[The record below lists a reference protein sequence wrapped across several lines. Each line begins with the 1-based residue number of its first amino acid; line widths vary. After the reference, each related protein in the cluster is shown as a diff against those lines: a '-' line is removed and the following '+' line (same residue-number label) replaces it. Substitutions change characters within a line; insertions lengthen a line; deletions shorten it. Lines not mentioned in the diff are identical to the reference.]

1 MLNYLGSL
9 FLNLTLWQCYIYFY
23 KIRLIKIV
31 KKNLEK
37 QTWTLKQPQAFLY
50 FGDFFLRKI
59 SSYPFG
65 NLYISRSMVRN
76 LSVEANKRNLYV
88 FKDSMWEFM
97 CQYLEWSRRKSCN
110 IGEASSHRD
119 CRPCQCSWGQ
129 WKINRIITGD
139 QGKCEP
145 WVEALYFL
153 SGKKYDT
160 S

>member
-1 MLNYLGSL
+1 MGSL

-31 KKNLEK
+31 KKIWKSKREHWSNLK
-37 QTWTLKQPQAFLY
+37 HSFILVI
-50 FGDFFLRKI
+50 FFLRKI